1 MELILPFREKEEK
14 HDQFLLRDKKQMA
27 PILMF
32 FFFSLI
38 QPKPLNSNAVLC
50 VLVTLLFFPSGGF
63 PHNVGLCCVAPEKDN
78 SITVFT
84 LP

>member
-32 FFFSLI
+32 FSFFSDPT
-38 QPKPLNSNAVLC
+38 QTFK
-50 VLVTLLFFPSGGF
+50 
-63 PHNVGLCCVAPEKDN
+63 
-78 SITVFT
+78 
-84 LP
+84 